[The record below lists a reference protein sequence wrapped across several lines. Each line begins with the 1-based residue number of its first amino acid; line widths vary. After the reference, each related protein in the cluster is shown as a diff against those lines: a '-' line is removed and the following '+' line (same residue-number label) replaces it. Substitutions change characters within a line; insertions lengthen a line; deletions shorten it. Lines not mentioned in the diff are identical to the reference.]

1 MAELESLHSVRWER
15 DEAGGGAAFVFV
27 YRDETLVQQEHFF
40 NSLDDLPEHIA
51 TVIRQDGGTQ
61 GERVF

>member
-1 MAELESLHSVRWER
+1 MTELDSLHSVRWKMNVE
-15 DEAGGGAAFVFV
+15 GGGAAFVFA
-27 YRDETLVQQEHFF
+27 YRDDTLVQQEHFF

-51 TVIRQDGGTQ
+51 EVIRQDGGTG